1 MKLKFKFL
9 RSIIAGVG
17 ERFQIACHAGA
28 ENQFTYTIN
37 RGADAAPLENGSI
50 AERQI
55 GHGVFLP
62 LFDMIDSRLDKAD
75 KQRMGLVG
83 ATLEFRVKLDPH
95 EEILLRQFNGF
106 HQPFVR
112 GQSGK
117 A

>member
-83 ATLEFRVKLDPH
+83 AAFEFGMELNAH
-95 EEILLRQFNGF
+95 EEILMRQLDGF
-106 HQPFVR
+106 HQPPIR
-112 GQSGK
+112 RK
-117 A
+117 AGET